1 MIDIISPDRLQTLT
15 LGSMLIYG
23 IQLKLTSYMNCLIIY
38 DEDFATLIKKCWS
51 ISILFFNL

>member
-38 DEDFATLIKKCWS
+38 DEDFATLIKKC
-51 ISILFFNL
+51 